1 MPVQW
6 EKKMLS
12 GKSYLELLKKK
23 NCEELRFFPSWRDM
37 AQIRLFRWQWKW
49 YFQLHCVR
57 GWWKLH
63 HVTSRHCPLIANIRC
78 ESWPLHKTR
87 LQRPWFWALRN
98 EDHRTGALVRPWVQR
113 YAPTEDWPEK
123 ESSAQSLFSSLV
135 TSCDY
140 PMITQKESFASST
153 HFIWGRPRD
162 RHRGRWKDA
171 GPPGPLKDQSCAGG
185 RFDILLSLWDLERQG
200 GFHKLKAFVAWDIVV
215 AIVI

>member
-12 GKSYLELLKKK
+12 GKSYLELLRKK
-23 NCEELRFFPSWRDM
+23 NCEELRFFPSSRDM

-113 YAPTEDWPEK
+113 YAPTEVWPEK
-123 ESSAQSLFSSLV
+123 NLPHNRCSLAWLRHATTRWSHKKSHLPVPPTSSGDDLATDIAADGRTLV
-135 TSCDY
+135 
-140 PMITQKESFASST
+140 
-153 HFIWGRPRD
+153 HRD
-162 RHRGRWKDA
+162 
-171 GPPGPLKDQSCAGG
+171 L
-185 RFDILLSLWDLERQG
+185 
-200 GFHKLKAFVAWDIVV
+200 
-215 AIVI
+215 